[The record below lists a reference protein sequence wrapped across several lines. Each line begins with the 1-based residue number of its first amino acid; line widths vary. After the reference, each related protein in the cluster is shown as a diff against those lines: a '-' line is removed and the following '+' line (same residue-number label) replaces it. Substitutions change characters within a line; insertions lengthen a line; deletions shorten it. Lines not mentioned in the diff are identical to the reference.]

1 VHEFARNFQH
11 GANINAG
18 DASEFAARLADG
30 VEESLAALMW
40 LSRIK
45 DSRLYLTQHLIHTT
59 LLMAGFVHALG
70 WGRERVETAALV
82 GLLHD
87 LGKLRLD
94 RNLLQKSETPSDK
107 ELHALQTHPTIA
119 AELLRQNP
127 DVPWEVIAG
136 VAASHERPDGTGYPR
151 GLKGDAI
158 PVMARLIAVIDAYDA
173 MTSKR
178 AHGKLM
184 THQQAL
190 GQLWKE
196 RGAQFHADIVE
207 RFIQFLGWVTPGTLV
222 RLSDQRL
229 AVVMEMRHEGG
240 VRPVVRPLTQTAG
253 GLRMGGEL
261 VLRPQVGGSAQETL
275 AIAELLPDSSAD
287 TNPRELT
294 EQLFA
299 VLGESVEK
307 MPVPEQLPDWDPVGS
322 QPQVDL
328 DPVEPEPT
336 EPEVEADFDLSR
348 PARQESSALADGLRI
363 LIIDDSLT
371 IRRTIQQYLEQA
383 GGEVVTAV
391 SGEAGL
397 KEVKHVLPDLVF
409 LDILLPG
416 MSGFSVLRQ
425 IRRLAGDKKIPVVMI
440 SGNPQA
446 TEQFFLDRIG
456 ADDFLPKPF
465 ARKDV
470 MACLQ
475 RMLDQ
480 GKLQRLRS
488 SGTQG
493 G

>member
-1 VHEFARNFQH
+1 VLYAQLHERVHEFARNFQR
-11 GANINAG
+11 GASINAA
-18 DASEFAARLADG
+18 DAGEFAQRLADG

-70 WGRERVETAALV
+70 WERERIETAALV
-82 GLLHD
+82 GLMHD

-94 RNLLQKSETPSDK
+94 RSLLLKSEAVSDQ
-107 ELHALQTHPTIA
+107 ELQTLRSHPTIA
-119 AELLRQNP
+119 AELLRQNA

-136 VAASHERPDGTGYPR
+136 VAASHERPDGSGYPK
-151 GLKGDAI
+151 GLKGDSI
-158 PVMARLIAVIDAYDA
+158 PVMARLIAIIDAYDA
-173 MTSKR
+173 MTSR
-178 AHGKLM
+178 RSHGKLM

-196 RGAQFHADIVE
+196 RGTQFDPGLVE
-207 RFIQFLGWVTPGTLV
+207 SFIQFLGWVSPGTLV

-240 VRPVVRPLTQTAG
+240 VRPVVRPLTQTAA

-275 AIAELLPDSSAD
+275 AIAELLPDSSID

-294 EQLFA
+294 EQLFL
-299 VLGESVEK
+299 VLGESAEQ
-307 MPVPEQLPDWDPVGS
+307 MPVQDNLPDWGPSDS
-322 QPQVDL
+322 
-328 DPVEPEPT
+328 
-336 EPEVEADFDLSR
+336 EPEVVVEPAEPAPEGSALGPELDLSAPA
-348 PARQESSALADGLRI
+348 PARRETPSLADGLRI

-371 IRRTIQQYLEQA
+371 IRQTIQQYLEQA

-397 KEVKHVLPDLVF
+397 KEVKHRLPDLVF

-425 IRRLAGDKKIPVVMI
+425 IRKLAADKKISVVMI

-475 RMLDQ
+475 RLSD
-480 GKLQRLRS
+480 
-488 SGTQG
+488 
-493 G
+493 